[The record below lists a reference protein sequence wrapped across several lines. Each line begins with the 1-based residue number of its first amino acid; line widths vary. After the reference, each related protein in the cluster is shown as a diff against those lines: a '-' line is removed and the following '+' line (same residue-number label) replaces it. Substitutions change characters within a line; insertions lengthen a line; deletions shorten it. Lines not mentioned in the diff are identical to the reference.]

1 MVIPNFGLL
10 KNLTMPTRLLLLC
23 ILSALIF
30 SCSKN
35 AEIKDPAV
43 ESTEVPIEKQPKV
56 EEEESETPKISVGD
70 NSQNALDW
78 PGTYFATLP
87 CGHCEGIETWVTLNA
102 DGTFVLKT
110 HHMGL
115 NDDREE
121 IFTGKFTW
129 DDTGSIVTLNG
140 LIGGAPG
147 KYKVG
152 ENRIWHLDRDGK
164 QIEGDL
170 ADRYILQK

>member
-1 MVIPNFGLL
+1 MQ
-10 KNLTMPTRLLLLC
+10 TRLLLLC
-23 ILSALIF
+23 IFSALAS
-30 SCSKN
+30 SCSK
-35 AEIKDPAV
+35 PV
-43 ESTEVPIEKQPKV
+43 ETQSGKGKVIQVPIE
-56 EEEESETPKISVGD
+56 EEKTKIETEVSEAPNPSVGD

-87 CGHCEGIETWVTLNA
+87 CANCEGIETWVTLNQ

-152 ENRIWHLDRDGK
+152 ENQIWHLDQNGK
-164 QIEGDL
+164 RIEGEL
-170 ADRYILQK
+170 ADHYILLKN

>member
-1 MVIPNFGLL
+1 M
-10 KNLTMPTRLLLLC
+10 TMPKRLLLLC

-30 SCSKN
+30 SCSPT
-35 AEIKDPAV
+35 AETRSPEPESV
-43 ESTEVPIEKQPKV
+43 EAPGEKEQPIS
-56 EEEESETPKISVGD
+56 EEEILETPNNSIGD

-121 IFTGKFTW
+121 IYTGKFTW

-164 QIEGDL
+164 QITGEL
-170 ADRYILQK
+170 ADRYILEKSSAI

>member
-1 MVIPNFGLL
+1 MT
-10 KNLTMPTRLLLLC
+10 KSTLLLSLF
-23 ILSALIF
+23 IALLS
-30 SCSKN
+30 SCSKP
-35 AEIKDPAV
+35 AETL
-43 ESTEVPIEKQPKV
+43 EIEDTTAELSLDQEIVQSLP
-56 EEEESETPKISVGD
+56 TGD

-87 CGHCEGIETWVTLNA
+87 CASCEGIETWVTLNQ

-115 NDDREE
+115 NDDLEE

-129 DDTGSIVTLNG
+129 DESGSMVTFHG
-140 LIGGAPG
+140 LIGSAPG

-152 ENRIWHLDRDGK
+152 ENRIWHLDKNGNK
-164 QIEGDL
+164 IEGDL
-170 ADRYILQK
+170 ADRYILVKQY

>member
-1 MVIPNFGLL
+1 MKNSIFYLL
-10 KNLTMPTRLLLLC
+10 
-23 ILSALIF
+23 ISIFAF
-30 SCSKN
+30 SCSKPQ
-35 AEIKDPAV
+35 ETEKETEKPDT
-43 ESTEVPIEKQPKV
+43 ELSKELKSTE
-56 EEEESETPKISVGD
+56 SEPVTGATQHTGD
-70 NSQNALDW
+70 NSQTSLDW

-87 CGHCEGIETWVTLNA
+87 CGHCEGIETWVTLNQ

-129 DDTGSIVTLNG
+129 DPTGSTIQLEG

-152 ENRIWHLDRDGK
+152 ENQLWHLDQAGNR
-164 QIEGDL
+164 IEGDL
-170 ADRYILQK
+170 ADHYILKKQ